1 MVATRRSSRITDNEK
16 EKEKVAS
23 KRSTSVKKK
32 NSRKSAVAKTSPSPC
47 KVEKQRGTKQSGS
60 LPVQNDTEAT
70 QKQKR
75 APHRSL
81 SKGSTN
87 SDLPIRKKPKGPQK
101 QQVSSKEE
109 EVDLQSDLVGK
120 IAEAANDTAIKNSS
134 SDLKPKE
141 EESDQWEHFGN
152 TSDEDAVAKSPVP
165 PKKTKKQGKKKKA
178 SGMKPTS
185 DEEGIVMRR
194 SKRDIVRKDYASKK
208 TNDDISPSSSSADD
222 SNSGSVPDAAKSE
235 SESETD
241 SEEKGSDSYDSD
253 ESFDFVPPKRKRD
266 SQSGKKRG
274 GAEQSGKR
282 RNTNQSGST
291 GSRSSNE
298 KSRNSSK
305 TSTSLPRSYV
315 NKPAKPWQRTSEG
328 VIEGDVV
335 VPPRALRKGEK
346 KMLKFRIIAAS
357 LAIGRNYEMTLEEGS
372 KIVEEMKAQSVAHQA
387 AISSALDIQQD
398 KANDNDSSSEDEWE
412 DMEPVD
418 LNESNAKGVEVTL
431 KREEEKDWWAI
442 YLRQEVNK
450 CVRENWENAHKVNI
464 LCYIAH
470 LQFLRKIMLEENL
483 IPSLM
488 LSIIPSGY
496 RSLVGESLN
505 VENIRRIAKWY
516 HNTFK
521 PSGGLVKYEVGTC
534 GFDATAR
541 LSEMVSQQ
549 VFENDADR
557 AALLFAIFVAME
569 CTTRICLNTQP
580 IPRKWDEDVINSIK
594 NGKDAKLSHSQPKSR
609 KQKCKEQSRKD
620 SSGHSGYLGSVRDY
634 WIEYWDKKQKRWIC
648 VDPLHGTVDE
658 PNSIEDN
665 LTKPVTYVFAIDNE
679 GGVRE
684 ITARYASEF
693 LRPDFRRLR
702 TDQKWIAD
710 TLKAK
715 FIRANRERGELED
728 LHMRQELVNKPL
740 PTTLSEYK
748 NHPLYVLEKDLL
760 KFEGI
765 YPKPECQKPLGEVR
779 GHKVYPRSTVYT
791 LQSAL
796 NWIKMARSVKE
807 GEKAYKVVK
816 ARSNPRIPAEQRE
829 QRYLDVFGFWQTEP
843 FRPPKVENGRIPRNE
858 FGNVYMYQPTMCP
871 IGAVHLR
878 LPGLPSIA
886 RRLGGLECVPAVV
899 GWEFNSCSNFPIIE
913 GACVLEKDAQLFIDE
928 WKKLEATREERE
940 NKKRE
945 DRVLGNWRKLIRG
958 ILRLHYVKSKFGATK
973 EKART
978 KKKKEKVEK
987 LEENDS
993 VIDKTIMAPRQ
1004 VFTHDDLMKFIAV
1017 LFNVSLKAWLAEAV
1031 KIRNI

>member
-1 MVATRRSSRITDNEK
+1 MSIVESCTETGFHLHSEAEKLFLEAGHVMYCSDYSTTVVDMRTLNTCVICVSAMVATRRSSKITDNEK

-23 KRSTSVKKK
+23 KRSTSAKKK
-32 NSRKSAVAKTSPSPC
+32 NSRKSAVAKASTSPC
-47 KVEKQRGTKQSGS
+47 KVEKQRDTKQSGS
-60 LPVQNDTEAT
+60 LPVQNDAEAT

-75 APHRSL
+75 APRRSL

-87 SDLPIRKKPKGPQK
+87 SDLPVRKKPKGPQK
-101 QQVSSKEE
+101 QQVSLKEE
-109 EVDLQSDLVGK
+109 EVNLQSDLVGK
-120 IAEAANDTAIKNSS
+120 IAEAANDTAVKNSS
-134 SDLKPKE
+134 SDPKTKE

-152 TSDEDAVAKSPVP
+152 TSDENDVTNSPVP
-165 PKKTKKQGKKKKA
+165 PKKTKKQGKKKKT
-178 SGMKPTS
+178 SGMESTP
-185 DEEGIVMRR
+185 DEKGIVMRR
-194 SKRDIVRKDYASKK
+194 SKRDIVCKDYASKK

-222 SNSGSVPDAAKSE
+222 SNSGNVPDDAKSE

-241 SEEKGSDSYDSD
+241 SEEEGSDSYDSD
-253 ESFDFVPPKRKRD
+253 ESFDFVPTKRKKD
-266 SQSGKKRG
+266 SQSGKKRDG
-274 GAEQSGKR
+274 PAQSGKR

-398 KANDNDSSSEDEWE
+398 KANDNGKLFMAYHNTHFISPHHASFLDSSSEDEWE

-470 LQFLRKIMLEENL
+470 LQFLRKIVLEENL

-569 CTTRICLNTQP
+569 CTSRICLNTQP

-594 NGKDAKLSHSQPKSR
+594 NGKDAKLSHSQPKSKER

-684 ITARYASEF
+684 VTARYASEF

-843 FRPPKVENGRIPRNE
+843 FRPPNVENGRIPRNE

-899 GWEFNSCSNFPIIE
+899 GWEFNSCSNFP
-913 GACVLEKDAQLFIDE
+913 
-928 WKKLEATREERE
+928 
-940 NKKRE
+940 
-945 DRVLGNWRKLIRG
+945 
-958 ILRLHYVKSKFGATK
+958 
-973 EKART
+973 
-978 KKKKEKVEK
+978 
-987 LEENDS
+987 
-993 VIDKTIMAPRQ
+993 M
-1004 VFTHDDLMKFIAV
+1004 
-1017 LFNVSLKAWLAEAV
+1017 
-1031 KIRNI
+1031 